1 MKEFLMSESFKSR
14 AEIQKYITTHK
25 IKQKKIL
32 SVVHDGES
40 YVLFYYTTIRKEEKC
55 RK

>member
-25 IKQKKIL
+25 IKRKKIL
-32 SVVHDGES
+32 SIVHDGKS
-40 YVLFYYTTIRKEEKC
+40 YVLFYYTAIRKEEIYTQ
-55 RK
+55 